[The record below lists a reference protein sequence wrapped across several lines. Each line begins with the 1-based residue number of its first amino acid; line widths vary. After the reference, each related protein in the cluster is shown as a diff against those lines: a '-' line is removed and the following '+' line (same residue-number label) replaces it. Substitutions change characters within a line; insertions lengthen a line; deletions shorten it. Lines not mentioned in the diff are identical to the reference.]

1 MAVIRALKGFRYNQN
16 KISNI
21 SDVIAP
27 PYDVINSDQQKK
39 LLNSSQYNVVHI
51 DLTMALAMK
60 NIIYLKTN

>member
-1 MAVIRALKGFRYNQN
+1 MAIIRALKGFRYNQN

-39 LLNSSQYNVVHI
+39 LLNSSEHNVVHI
-51 DLTMALAMK
+51 DFNDGIGDEK
-60 NIIYLKTN
+60 RRVCC